1 MRTSNFFSI
10 AALVICGMVCVNSV
24 KADGTLTNSDQV
36 TVNLK
41 FKPVQSI
48 SVKTDQKEVNFV
60 YDSEEDYLG
69 GVTLATHE
77 KHLKVFCTGGFEVKV
92 KASNENFVSGNNN
105 LTIPVN
111 HVSVKATASAGNPIT
126 NYTSIGTPQPLDDV
140 ETMIIKSSEGGTALE
155 FDVKYDNTG
164 DSDGAYINGYNSQH
178 VADGATVFTTTVTYS
193 IVTI

>member
-24 KADGTLTNSDQV
+24 KAEGTPTNSDQV

-48 SVKTDQKEVNFV
+48 SVNPTQKVVNFV
-60 YDSEEDYLG
+60 YDSEEDYLN
-69 GVTLATHE
+69 GVTSVTHV
-77 KHLKVFCTGGFEVKV
+77 KHLKVFSTGGFEVKV
-92 KASNENFVSGNNN
+92 KADNENFTSENTN

-111 HVSVKATASAGNPIT
+111 HVSVTATASAGNPIEE
-126 NYTSIGTPQPLDDV
+126 YTFETQPLGV
-140 ETMIIKSSEGGTALE
+140 AEKTIIQSSKGGTELE
-155 FDVKYDNTG
+155 FDVEYDNTG
-164 DSDGAYINGYNSQH
+164 DSNGAYINGYNSEH

>member
-24 KADGTLTNSDQV
+24 KAEGTPTNSDQV

-60 YDSEEDYLG
+60 YDSEEDYLN
-69 GVTLATHE
+69 GVTSVTHE

-92 KASNENFVSGNNN
+92 KADNENFVSGNNN
-105 LTIPVN
+105 LTIPVE
-111 HVSVKATASAGNPIT
+111 HVSVTATASDGNTIT
-126 NYTSIGTPQPLDDV
+126 YTSIGETQPLDV
-140 ETMIIKSSEGGTALE
+140 AEKTIIKSSEGGTELE
-155 FDVKYDNTG
+155 FDVEYDNTG
-164 DSDGAYINGYNSQH
+164 DSNGAYINGYNSEH